1 MKLGVQVGLGPG
13 HIVLGGDPTLPPQRG
28 TAPPNFGPYLFRP
41 NGCIWIKMPLG
52 MEEGLGPG
60 DFVLDV
66 DPASSPKK
74 GGAPSP
80 SFGPFLLWP
89 NSWMHQDTTSV
100 HVYCAK
106 RLDGRRRHLVRK

>member
-1 MKLGVQVGLGPG
+1 MSVLSVLPVCNVGVLLPNGQTVGRIKMKLGVQVGLGPG
-13 HIVLGGDPTLPPQRG
+13 HIVLGGDPALPPQRG

-74 GGAPSP
+74 GRSP
-80 SFGPFLLWP
+80 LPKFRPISI
-89 NSWMHQDTTSV
+89 V
-100 HVYCAK
+100 AK
-106 RLDGRRRHLVRK
+106 